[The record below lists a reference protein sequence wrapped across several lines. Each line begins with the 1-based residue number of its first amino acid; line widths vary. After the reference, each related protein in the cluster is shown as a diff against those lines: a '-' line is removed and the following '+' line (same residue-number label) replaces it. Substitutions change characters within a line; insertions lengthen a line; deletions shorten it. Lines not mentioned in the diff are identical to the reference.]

1 MKGERREMGQIRR
14 YDSRKKGSSNI
25 SIAYLQG
32 NDNQDDLLV
41 LLIEEWL
48 DTIVIEM

>member
-1 MKGERREMGQIRR
+1 MGQIRR
-14 YDSRKKGSSNI
+14 YDRRIVQKKGSSNI

-48 DTIVIEM
+48 DAIVIEM